1 MKIDLVIIDPQ
12 NDFCFPDMTDEIKDF
27 QHDRVGVDDRLE
39 QFIENTWSQMGPGAL
54 FVPGAYE
61 DMQRLASLVDRI
73 GPSLNDIHVTLDTH
87 HKVDIAHPIWWIDQ
101 HGNHP
106 NFFTIIS
113 AADVSNGVWR
123 AFNPSMQARSS
134 DYVSQLESNGRY
146 PLCIWPPHCLIGTWG
161 HGVVEPVN
169 TALSKWE
176 EQFAFVDYVTK
187 GSNMWTEHYSAIKA
201 DVPDPTDTSTD
212 LNEPFISDLLKAD
225 MILLAG
231 EARSHCLAN
240 TVFDIADEFDKDSTE
255 LIKKLHLLTDA
266 TTDVADPPGTTMFT
280 DMGEEFVKNMTRRG
294 MQLTT
299 TVEFLR

>member
-12 NDFCFPDMTDEIKDF
+12 NDFCFPDMTDLIKDF
-27 QHDRVGVDDRLE
+27 QHDHVGVDDTLDK
-39 QFIENTWSQMGPGAL
+39 FMKNTYMNTGPGSL

-61 DMQRLASLVDRI
+61 DMQRLAGLVDRI
-73 GPSLNDIHVTLDTH
+73 GQSLNDIHVTLDTH
-87 HKVDIAHPIWWIDQ
+87 HKVDIAHPIWWVGKD
-101 HGNHP
+101 GNHP
-106 NFFTIIS
+106 DFFTIIS

-134 DYVSQLESNGRY
+134 DYASQLESNGRY

-161 HGVVEPVN
+161 HNVVEPLN

-212 LNEPFISDLLKAD
+212 LNEPFIDDLLKAD

-280 DMGEEFVKNMTRRG
+280 DMGESFVKNRISEIRRK
-294 MQLTT
+294 
-299 TVEFLR
+299 